1 MADSAPRTWTVT
13 LPAGVKLLNANDR
26 LHWAAEARIK
36 KDLRTL
42 GYVLA
47 LKAKIPHLGRAQIV
61 CVYQPPDRRDRDPA
75 NWHPSVKALVDGM
88 VSDAKIL
95 PDDSSR
101 YLSGPLVEIGEVYPK
116 GRLVLHITEVFQP
129 EPEPDDGPA
138 PAPDQTKQGG
148 QHL

>member
-1 MADSAPRTWTVT
+1 MTSPTPRTWTIT

-26 LHWAAEARIK
+26 LHWAAEARIT

-42 GYVLA
+42 GHVLA
-47 LKAKIPHLGRAQIV
+47 LKAKIPHLERAHIV
-61 CVYQPPDRRDRDPA
+61 CVYQPPDRRARDSA
-75 NWHPSVKALVDGM
+75 NLHPTVKALVDGM

-116 GRLVLHITEVFQP
+116 GRMVLHIAEVLP
-129 EPEPDDGPA
+129 PEPDGLF
-138 PAPDQTKQGG
+138 PAPDQTHERGP
-148 QHL
+148 LL